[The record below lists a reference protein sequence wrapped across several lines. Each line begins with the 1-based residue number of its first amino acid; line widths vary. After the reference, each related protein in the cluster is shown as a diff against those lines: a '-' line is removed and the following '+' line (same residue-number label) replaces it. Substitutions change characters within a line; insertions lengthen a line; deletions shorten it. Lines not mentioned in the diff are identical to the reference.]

1 MQMDQRQSSRFDR
14 RFIVTDYQDEHFEF
28 AFEGLD
34 VNLTG
39 LSFWV
44 SDSELFMPGQSLALR
59 VRAEDTQEFYAL
71 DSVEVVHL
79 REQDGLVL
87 CGCHI
92 TQVSSDQL
100 LAHHRLVMLTEAAAE
115 VSMADSD
122 LREFDF
128 NNQTSVM
135 STQVGDYQQAAFALN
150 LAVEEL
156 TSGVQQDE
164 QAWLG
169 FEHSLQDLLSQLE
182 QDEQQRVLSLIQGFK
197 RFHQQQ
203 ESRNEQVLALSLL
216 AKMLVHTPET
226 QADRLAWQTLIRDFE
241 TRFLDERLLLA
252 YDLMHQ
258 GLEAAEALARAG
270 EEIKVELKE
279 PNA

>member
-1 MQMDQRQSSRFDR
+1 MSEQRQSSRFSR
-14 RFIVTDYQDEHFEF
+14 QFLVTDYQDEHFEL
-28 AFEGLD
+28 AFEGWD

-44 SDSELFMPGQSLALR
+44 NDPDLFMPGQMLALR
-59 VRAEDTQEFYAL
+59 VKAEDTAEMYAL

-79 REQDGLVL
+79 QERDGLVL

-92 TQVSSDQL
+92 AQVTSDQL
-100 LAHHRLVMLTEAAAE
+100 LAHHRLVMLNEAAASQ
-115 VSMADSD
+115 SMSDSE

-128 NNQTSVM
+128 NQTGSSM
-135 STQVGDYQQAAFALN
+135 SFQPADYQQASFALN

-156 TSGVQQDE
+156 TGGVQSDE
-164 QAWLG
+164 ASWEALNHG
-169 FEHSLQDLLSQLE
+169 LEDLLSE
-182 QDEQQRVLSLIQGFK
+182 VDQDQQQSVLSLIAGFK
-197 RFHQQQ
+197 RFHQSQ

-226 QADRLAWQTLIRDFE
+226 EADRLSWQTLLRDFE

-258 GLEAAEALARAG
+258 GLEAGEALQRANDQLAL
-270 EEIKVELKE
+270 EKDSI
-279 PNA
+279 

>member
-1 MQMDQRQSSRFDR
+1 MSEQRQSVRFPR
-14 RFIVTDYQDEHFEF
+14 KFLVTDYQDENFEY
-28 AFEGLD
+28 AFEGVD

-39 LSFWV
+39 LSFLLP
-44 SDSELFMPGQSLALR
+44 DAELFLPGQPLALR
-59 VRAEDTQEFYAL
+59 VRATDIAENYAL
-71 DSVEVVHL
+71 DSVEIVHIQQ
-79 REQDGLVL
+79 RDDQII

-100 LAHHRLVMLTEAAAE
+100 LAHHRLVMQNEAAADA
-115 VSMADSD
+115 SMAVSE

-128 NNQTSVM
+128 NQQS
-135 STQVGDYQQAAFALN
+135 SSLSPQPGDYQQASFALN

-156 TSGVQQDE
+156 TGGVQSDEGHWLGLTQGLEGLLSHLKQDE
-164 QAWLG
+164 QK
-169 FEHSLQDLLSQLE
+169 Q
-182 QDEQQRVLSLIQGFK
+182 VLSLIESFK

-216 AKMLVHTPET
+216 AKMLVHTPATE
-226 QADRLAWQTLIRDFE
+226 ADRLAWQTLIRDFE

-258 GLEAAEALARAG
+258 GLEAREAL
-270 EEIKVELKE
+270 VEAENQLAQE
-279 PNA
+279 SL